1 MFSQSV
7 GLPLSCIF
15 LVKNYSSEIVTNDD
29 IDTMILNTLRQII
42 NYGEDFLD
50 NLEQN

>member
-1 MFSQSV
+1 MFSKRV
-7 GLPLSCIF
+7 GLPKSCIF
-15 LVKNYSSEIVTNDD
+15 LVKNYSSEINTNDA
-29 IDTMILNTLRQII
+29 IDTMILSTLRQII